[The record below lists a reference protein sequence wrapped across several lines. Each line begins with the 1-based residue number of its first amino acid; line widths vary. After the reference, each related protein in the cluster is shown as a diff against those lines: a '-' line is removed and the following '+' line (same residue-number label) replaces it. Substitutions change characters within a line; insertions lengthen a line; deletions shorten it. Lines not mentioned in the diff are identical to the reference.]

1 MFGLASIAHRERHLQ
16 CSVGLCG
23 VPLASRATVAGQV
36 TAITTSASGRG
47 FFFRRPDMRRRHLE
61 GRLVAGL
68 LQDMGYDM

>member
-36 TAITTSASGRG
+36 TAITTRASGGG
-47 FFFRRPDMRRRHLE
+47 FLFRCPDMRWWHLE

-68 LQDMGYDM
+68 LQDMGYHM